1 MCKKPI
7 LLLFLGLGVVA
18 WISAPAF
25 GRGLDL
31 RVSTGGDD
39 YEESVAGGG
48 MDNGSSDLEI
58 PYESAGTPTGSNEQV
73 VGLRFI
79 PVPIGKGA
87 QVTKAYIELEMDET
101 KGNTQVVNVIIEGQL
116 IGNAPAF
123 TTASK
128 DITNRTPT
136 KAQVKWTIPTGMAN
150 DTEFQSPDISSI
162 LNEIMSQADWA
173 AGNAIV
179 IMIRDDKSSPSAG
192 VRCVEAVEGE
202 AAAAPLLHVE
212 VFDPSAM
219 DPNPADK
226 ATGVSQPLFG
236 WTKGDGAVLHNIY
249 FGTTPDLTEAH
260 LVATNQPFAM
270 YYHVPGLEP
279 GATYYWRVDEI
290 DATNKVTAG
299 AVWSFSTPSQKA
311 FDPFPRNGG
320 KYVATD
326 AKLSWTLGHGAQT
339 HTVYFGTSFDE
350 VANASG
356 GTAQA
361 APTYAPA
368 GPLAKG
374 TTYYWRVDESDG
386 TTTYKGDVWSFTT
399 MPDIKIT
406 DPDLV
411 GWYMFEE
418 GSGAKTLDL
427 SGHGNDGT
435 LGGTTK
441 WVDGVVGGG
450 LQLTSGYVVIDGVD
464 DDIKSTNLTLSVWI
478 QTTQGGEGNV
488 FATNDSSSSHPLMF
502 GISGG
507 NPYSYDNGAGTQY
520 PAPTGAV
527 SDNQWHMLTF
537 VRNGGSA
544 YIYLDGAQ
552 IATYSS
558 TFSLS
563 TVTRWSIGQEWDGTT
578 PSDFYNGVVDDVRVY
593 NKALTADEVKELMR
607 GDTQLAWKP
616 KPDDKSTVDV
626 IKAEDGLTWAAGDDA
641 KQHDVYLGT
650 DKAAVAAATTADTT
664 GIYRGRQAE
673 AGFKPAEP
681 LGWGTGP
688 YYWRVDEIQD
698 NGTITTGPVWSFSVA
713 NFLIVDDMES
723 YTDDEGRRIYETWV
737 DGWTN
742 NTGAVV
748 GNLTAPFAEHTIV
761 HGGLQ
766 SMPMDFNNA
775 KTPFYSEAEQTFSP
789 LKDWTSNGVD
799 TLTLW
804 VRGNPVR
811 LVDKG
816 NGAFTVGASGHDLWD
831 NADDFRFVFKRLSGN
846 GSITVKVESL
856 VNTNVWAKAGVMIR
870 DSLDAGSQMAYMLES
885 FSSGVSFG
893 WRQNMGLACGS
904 ATQASVVAPQ
914 WVKLTR
920 TGNAFTA
927 QYSADGKTW
936 TDIKDTTTGLAASTT
951 IGMGANVYIG
961 LCVTSHNSNATTI
974 AEFSGAT
981 TTGGVT
987 GSWQQA
993 WIGDDPDR
1001 TNGTGSVYVAVEDSA
1016 GKVAVASDPA
1026 LVNAGAWT
1034 EWKIPHSSLTGV
1046 NLAKVKKL
1054 YIGVGDRKNPSAGG
1068 AGRLYIDDIRLT
1080 KP

>member
-1 MCKKPI
+1 
-7 LLLFLGLGVVA
+7 VA
-18 WISAPAF
+18 FVSAPAF
-25 GRGLDL
+25 AAPVDIRI
-31 RVSTGGDD
+31 SAAGDD
-39 YEESVAGGG
+39 FEESVTNAGA
-48 MDNGSSDLEI
+48 MDSGSSDLEI
-58 PYESAGTPTGSNEQV
+58 PYENAGTPTGNNEQV
-73 VGLRFI
+73 VGLRFT

-87 QVTKAYIELEMDET
+87 QVTKAYVELEMDET

-116 IGNAPAF
+116 IAHAPAF
-123 TTASK
+123 STASK

-136 KAQVKWTIPTGMAN
+136 KAQVKWTIPTGLAN
-150 DTEFQSPDISSI
+150 DTKFQSPDISSI
-162 LNEIMSQADWA
+162 LNEIMSQAGWA
-173 AGNAIV
+173 SGNAIV

-192 VRCVEAVEGE
+192 VRCTEAVEGE
-202 AAAAPLLHVE
+202 STAAPLLHIE
-212 VFDPSAM
+212 MFDPSASA
-219 DPNPADK
+219 PNPADG
-226 ATGVSQPLFG
+226 ATGVSMALLG
-236 WTKGDGAVLHNIY
+236 WTKGDGAILHNIY
-249 FGTTPDLTEAH
+249 FGTTPDLTEAN
-260 LVATNQPFAM
+260 LVAKNQPFAM
-270 YYHVPGLEP
+270 YYHVAGLEP
-279 GATYYWRVDEI
+279 GMKYYWRVDEI
-290 DATNKVTAG
+290 DATGQVTTG
-299 AVWSFSTPSQKA
+299 AVWSFSAPSRKA
-311 FDPFPRNGG
+311 FDPSPKNGA
-320 KYVATD
+320 KYIAAD
-326 AKLSWTLGHGAQT
+326 AKLTWTLGYGAQT
-339 HTVYFGTSFDE
+339 HTVYFGNSFEE
-350 VANASG
+350 VDKASG
-356 GTAQA
+356 GTPQA

-368 GPLAKG
+368 GPLAQG

-386 TTTYKGDVWSFTT
+386 QNTHKGDVWSFTT
-399 MPDIKIT
+399 MPEIKIT
-406 DPDLV
+406 NPDLV
-411 GWYMFEE
+411 GWWMFEE
-418 GSGAKTLDL
+418 GAGTTALDF
-427 SGHGNDGT
+427 SGHGNDAT
-435 LGGTTK
+435 LGGGAK

-450 LQLTSGYVVIDGVD
+450 LQLTASGYVVIDGVTKG
-464 DDIKSTNLTLSVWI
+464 ITSTNLSLSAWI
-478 QTTQGGEGNV
+478 KTTQASEGNV
-488 FATNDSSSSHPLMF
+488 FAANDASSGHPLMF

-507 NPYSYDNGAGTQY
+507 NPYAYDNGAGTQY

-544 YIYLDGAQ
+544 YIYLDGTQ

-578 PSDFYNGVVDDVRVY
+578 PSDFYTGLVDDVRIY

-607 GDTQLAWKP
+607 GDPQLAWKP

-626 IKAEDGLTWAAGDDA
+626 IKAEQGMAWSPGDDA

-650 DKAAVAAATTADTT
+650 DKAAVAAATAADTT
-664 GIYRGRQAE
+664 GIYRGRQAQ
-673 AGFKPAEP
+673 ASFTPAEP

-688 YYWRVDEIQD
+688 YYWRVDEVQD
-698 NGTITTGPVWSFSVA
+698 NGTITTGTVWSFSVA

-723 YTDDEGRRIYETWV
+723 YTDDEGSRIYETWV

-748 GNLTAPFAEHTIV
+748 GNLTAPFAERTII

-766 SMPMDFNNA
+766 AMPMDFNNA

-799 TLTLW
+799 TLSLW

-816 NGAFTVGASGHDLWD
+816 NGAFTVGASGHDIWD
-831 NADDFRFVFKRLSGN
+831 NADDFRFVYKRLSGN

-856 VNTNVWAKAGVMIR
+856 TNTNVWAKAGVMIR
-870 DSLDAGSQMAYMLES
+870 DSLDAGSQMAYMIES

-904 ATQASVVAPQ
+904 ATQAGVVAPQ

-936 TDIKDTTTGLAASTT
+936 TDIKDATTGQVVSTT
-951 IGMGANVYIG
+951 IGMGASVYIG
-961 LCVTSHNSNATTI
+961 LCVTSHNTAATTT
-974 AEFSGAT
+974 AELSGAA

-987 GSWQQA
+987 GAWQQA

-1001 TNGTGSVYVAVEDSA
+1001 TNGTGNVYVAVEDSA

-1026 LVNAGAWT
+1026 LVNAGVWT
-1034 EWKIPHSSLTGV
+1034 EWKIPLSSFAGV